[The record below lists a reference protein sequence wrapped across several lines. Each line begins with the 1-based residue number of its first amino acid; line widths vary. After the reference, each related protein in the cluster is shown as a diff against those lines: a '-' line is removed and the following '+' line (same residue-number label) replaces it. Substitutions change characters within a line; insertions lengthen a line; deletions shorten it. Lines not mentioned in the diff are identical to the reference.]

1 MQAFGQVINDQQN
14 RIFNKG
20 SLRHYKFPS
29 NTYPNWVQW
38 KTHFIAV
45 AEANQ
50 WTDAEAIIALP
61 VFLNGSTLEEFL
73 FAPQELKAQLANQ
86 PAPTMRALL
95 EHMDLVMG
103 VIRND

>member
-20 SLRHYKFPS
+20 SPRPDRFLS

-38 KTHFIAV
+38 KTYFIAV
-45 AEANQ
+45 TEANQ

-61 VFLNGSTLEEFL
+61 VSRNGPALEQFL

-86 PAPTMRALL
+86 PAPTW
-95 EHMDLVMG
+95 
-103 VIRND
+103 